1 MFRSLQPGNI
11 GHIGGASRNGGF
23 TPVPVPAVLISATV
37 SDAEPSQVT
46 AVFDKAITSAAYA
59 TGITI
64 KIGGVSVTSLATATG
79 SPSATIVFT
88 FTETV
93 VYGDPLTISYNSATG
108 DYVDSDTLNVGSFTD
123 TAVTN
128 NVIDVPSQ
136 ITSGMW
142 SIADTGVGG
151 TAAVTISSLPAANG
165 ATITDIEYQ
174 IGAGSWTSSGG
185 IDDFN
190 ITGLT
195 DGSSSAIKLRAVNS
209 EGSGAAST
217 AKNVTST
224 GLPEAMVVGDWDL
237 ADKGSAQSLTV
248 TINSLPAAHG
258 AAITDIEYRIASG
271 AWTSSGGTTSF
282 DIGSLT
288 YGSEYSITLRA
299 VNANGSAAS
308 ASDSKSATPTAVPGA
323 FTVGM
328 WSIADAA
335 TSGDAD
341 VTINSLPAA
350 NGASITDIEY
360 KVGAGSWTSS
370 GSTTSF
376 TITGAFTDGVSTAVL
391 IRAANS
397 VGSGSDSDSKSV
409 TTSAASTAPDAFTVG
424 MWSIADAA
432 SGGDANVTIIS
443 LPAANGATI
452 TDIEYK
458 VGAGSWT
465 SSAGTS
471 DFSIAGFTDG
481 VSTAVLIRAK
491 NSVGS
496 GADSDSKSV
505 TTTAA
510 SSAMKVLF
518 EATDYHD
525 FTAPTA
531 TQKICLAG
539 RMKVKSTSY
548 AYVIGTDF
556 DTYVRQFTNFRFKG
570 EITASG
576 SQAFLASVLSAGVAV
591 NDVLSFLAWA
601 DADNYYLWV
610 SKNGATP
617 VTTTGANDIALGV
630 SDTYK
635 MPRYMNAVNGSGG
648 LASTFEMWD
657 YIWYGS
663 DIPTHATSQ
672 ALWDLFFDGS
682 AVGKAIT
689 ATVGGVT
696 ANVFEN
702 GNAASWPTLTGGAL
716 SDV

>member
-37 SDAEPSQVT
+37 SNAQPSQVT

-136 ITSGMW
+136 ITS
-142 SIADTGVGG
+142 
-151 TAAVTISSLPAANG
+151 
-165 ATITDIEYQ
+165 
-174 IGAGSWTSSGG
+174 
-185 IDDFN
+185 
-190 ITGLT
+190 
-195 DGSSSAIKLRAVNS
+195 
-209 EGSGAAST
+209 
-217 AKNVTST
+217 
-224 GLPEAMVVGDWDL
+224 
-237 ADKGSAQSLTV
+237 
-248 TINSLPAAHG
+248 
-258 AAITDIEYRIASG
+258 
-271 AWTSSGGTTSF
+271 
-282 DIGSLT
+282 
-288 YGSEYSITLRA
+288 
-299 VNANGSAAS
+299 
-308 ASDSKSATPTAVPGA
+308 
-323 FTVGM
+323 
-328 WSIADAA
+328 
-335 TSGDAD
+335 
-341 VTINSLPAA
+341 
-350 NGASITDIEY
+350 
-360 KVGAGSWTSS
+360 
-370 GSTTSF
+370 
-376 TITGAFTDGVSTAVL
+376 
-391 IRAANS
+391 
-397 VGSGSDSDSKSV
+397 
-409 TTSAASTAPDAFTVG
+409 G

-696 ANVFEN
+696 ADVFEN

>member
-391 IRAANS
+391 IRA
-397 VGSGSDSDSKSV
+397 
-409 TTSAASTAPDAFTVG
+409 
-424 MWSIADAA
+424 
-432 SGGDANVTIIS
+432 
-443 LPAANGATI
+443 
-452 TDIEYK
+452 
-458 VGAGSWT
+458 
-465 SSAGTS
+465 
-471 DFSIAGFTDG
+471 
-481 VSTAVLIRAK
+481 K

-548 AYVIGTDF
+548 AYVIGTGL
-556 DTYVRQFTNFRFKG
+556 DTYVRQSDNFRFRG

-576 SQAFLASVLSAGVAV
+576 SQAFLAYVLSAGVAV

-696 ANVFEN
+696 ADVFEN